1 MKIINSIATI
11 GIIILVISTIIILI
25 KYCKENNIIFPRRRS
40 NRISP
45 RTFFIIA
52 SLIQERNQINIQRY
66 VTEEKEK
73 EIELTEIRNKN
84 NNTVIIINP
93 DNKIELGQ
101 SNKI

>member
-1 MKIINSIATI
+1 MKIINLIVTI

-25 KYCKENNIIFPRRRS
+25 KYCKEHNIIFSRRS

-52 SLIQERNQINIQRY
+52 SLIHERNQVNIQRY

-101 SNKI
+101 SK